1 MRKLWIFGL
10 AIVLA
15 VAAGCAS
22 GPKFD
27 TVATSLP
34 PVPGG
39 KARIFIYRSSSLGAA
54 IQPDVR
60 LNGAVVGKAEPNGV
74 FYVDRDP
81 GNMEV
86 ITGSEVNRKL
96 TFTAGAGETRYVKLG
111 VGLGMHRLQNSSRAG
126 VGRTGEKGHG
136 RSCLHGNGRR
146 AQIAFDSRV
155 THTPRALRDRRRFH
169 AHGIA
174 GAPKPRIASRIDH
187 AHPHRVGCNLAGKA
201 GAGHHSLAARRQHG
215 HRRSPACGG
224 THHAPQHEHRA
235 VQAQGRRQHG
245 ARAVQGDRRSPTSSP
260 ATRSSSS
267 RR

>member
-111 VGLGMHRLQNSSRAG
+111 VGLGVLVYRIVPELVSEEQAKKDMAG
-126 VGRTGEKGHG
+126 LAYTGTG
-136 RSCLHGNGRR
+136 
-146 AQIAFDSRV
+146 
-155 THTPRALRDRRRFH
+155 
-169 AHGIA
+169 
-174 GAPKPRIASRIDH
+174 GAPK
-187 AHPHRVGCNLAGKA
+187 
-201 GAGHHSLAARRQHG
+201 
-215 HRRSPACGG
+215 
-224 THHAPQHEHRA
+224 
-235 VQAQGRRQHG
+235 
-245 ARAVQGDRRSPTSSP
+245 
-260 ATRSSSS
+260 
-267 RR
+267 